1 VPARQNP
8 ATLRFALP
16 AVLAGILAWGAGLP
30 AGAAEAPPL
39 ELPEIH
45 GFLQAHG
52 AARLGSANCPAGTA
66 CDWPFNE
73 QRLQLK
79 AEGGGFE
86 GTLGYAG
93 KIDLLHDAA
102 LGESEVD
109 VRELYA
115 DYNAERYTVRAGRQ
129 VVTWGVADLLFINDT
144 FPKDWTAFY
153 GGLPLEYLKRGSDAV
168 RLDLFPE
175 FADVQLVL
183 ADFRPDRLP
192 DRERFVLPG
201 QAIQAELDEPSGL
214 EVGLRVSRYVGS
226 WDGALYL
233 SHTHYRAPAIR
244 QIGGQAGAG
253 WQGGFP
259 RLNAVGASLSG
270 PLGSGVLSLEA
281 GYYDS
286 VDDRDGDD
294 PAIENSQTRL
304 LAGYSRQ
311 IGADTTLGLQGYV
324 EWMHDHAAYRS
335 TLPAGYPERDEL
347 RSVATLRLTRFEMH
361 QTLRLSLFAFWGIS
375 EGDGYLIPSA
385 RYAFSDALWGEVGAN
400 LIVGDRSGQFGVLG
414 DNDNV
419 YMTLRYAF

>member
-1 VPARQNP
+1 MSRQ
-8 ATLRFALP
+8 TRSYRRFGRPVLA
-16 AVLAGILAWGAGLP
+16 AVLAWGTGLS

-39 ELPEIH
+39 EIPEIH

-52 AARLGSANCPAGTA
+52 AARLGGVDCDPGTA

-86 GTLGYAG
+86 GALGYAG
-93 KIDLLHDAA
+93 KIDLRHDAA

-183 ADFRPDRLP
+183 ADFRPDQLP

-201 QAIQAELDEPSGL
+201 QAVQAELDEPPGL

-233 SHTHYRAPAIR
+233 SRTHYRAPAIR

-253 WQGGFP
+253 WQGEFP

-270 PLGSGVLSLEA
+270 PLGSGVLDLEA

-286 VDDRDGDD
+286 VDDRDGND
-294 PAIENSQTRL
+294 PAIDNSQTRL

-311 IGADTTLGLQGYV
+311 IGADTTLGVQGYV
-324 EWMHDHAAYRS
+324 EWMHDHAAYRR
-335 TLPAGYPERDEL
+335 TLPAGYAERDEL
-347 RSVATLRLTRFEMH
+347 RGVATLRLTRFQMH

-400 LIVGDRSGQFGVLG
+400 LLLGARSGQFGALG
-414 DNDNV
+414 DNDNL